1 MSRKARDLRPSP
13 AIIVAIVALV
23 AAVAGTAVAGQDAS
37 TSALTKSKVK
47 KVAKKQV
54 NKLAP
59 GIANEEITKR
69 APGLSVASA
78 VTASRLANVTVQRE
92 DATVVDNTANG
103 IIVEC
108 PAGQQV
114 ISGGVITGANDTYIT
129 NSVPANAVV
138 GDLNDG
144 ETFTAWRG
152 FVVNQ
157 TGGSGDHPFTVY
169 AVCAG

>member
-1 MSRKARDLRPSP
+1 MRPWP
-13 AIIVAIVALV
+13 AIVVAVVALV
-23 AAVAGTAVAGQDAS
+23 AAVAGTAVAGPSAT
-37 TSALTKSKVK
+37 TSALTKAKVK
-47 KVAKKQV
+47 KIAKKQV

-59 GIANEEITKR
+59 GIANDEITKR

-78 VTASRLANVTVQRE
+78 VTANRLANVTVQRE
-92 DATVVDNTANG
+92 DFQVADNTANG
-103 IIVEC
+103 ALAQC
-108 PAGQQV
+108 PQGQQV
-114 ISGGVITGANDTYIT
+114 ISGGVITGANDAFVS
-129 NSVPANAVV
+129 NSVPANALV

-157 TGGSGDHPFTVY
+157 VGGSGLIDSVVY

>member
-1 MSRKARDLRPSP
+1 MSRIREGTSSP
-13 AIIVAIVALV
+13 AIVVAIVALI
-23 AAVAGTAVAGQDAS
+23 AAVAGTAVADPGAG
-37 TSALTKSKVK
+37 TSVSKKKTKQI
-47 KVAKKQV
+47 AKKQV

-59 GIANEEITKR
+59 GIANDEITKR

-78 VTASRLANVTVQRE
+78 VTANRLANVTVQRE

-129 NSVPANAVV
+129 NSVPANAVI

-157 TGGSGDHPFTVY
+157 PAGSGDHPFTVY

>member
-1 MSRKARDLRPSP
+1 MRRKVTEGTRSP
-13 AIIVAIVALV
+13 TIVVAVLALV
-23 AAVAGTAVAGQDAS
+23 AAVAGTAVAGPGAD
-37 TSALTKSKVK
+37 TSVSKKKTKQI
-47 KVAKKQV
+47 AKKQV

-59 GIANEEITKR
+59 DIANQEITER

-78 VTASRLANVTVQRE
+78 NTANTLANVTVQRE
-92 DATVVDNTANG
+92 DFQVLDNTANG
-103 IIVEC
+103 AIAQC
-108 PAGQQV
+108 PGGQQV
-114 ISGGVITGANDTYIT
+114 ISGGVITGANDAFIT

-157 TGGSGDHPFTVY
+157 TGGSGTIDSVVY

>member
-1 MSRKARDLRPSP
+1 MGARPSP

-23 AAVAGTAVAGQDAS
+23 AAVAGTAVAGPDAT
-37 TSALTKSKVK
+37 TSVSKKKTKQI
-47 KVAKKQV
+47 AKKQV

-59 GIANEEITKR
+59 GIANDEITKR

-78 VTASRLANVTVQRE
+78 VTANRLANVTVQRE

-144 ETFTAWRG
+144 ETFSAWRG